1 MHINFHFYLIQ
12 VAKMTNIIPKWPQM
26 NNDTGQIIKIKFIRL
41 SLQCKRTC
49 DTFKHQQLR
58 LSTKLHAIIQLPGP
72 IHISRLNG
80 RFLTSQGQWRSTQ
93 LPSQF
98 SIKNFQV
105 FNGEHTIAWR
115 FLTPRRIWHVNFVL
129 PDKKRRAASIWFSSL
144 HILGILCSCHDSPIR
159 IRGPCTRVALKV
171 SCLLPI

>member
-1 MHINFHFYLIQ
+1 
-12 VAKMTNIIPKWPQM
+12 M

-49 DTFKHQQLR
+49 DTLKHQQLR

-105 FNGEHTIAWR
+105 FNGEVQL
-115 FLTPRRIWHVNFVL
+115 LTHNRVKIPNPTYNLTREF
-129 PDKKRRAASIWFSSL
+129 
-144 HILGILCSCHDSPIR
+144 
-159 IRGPCTRVALKV
+159 RVA
-171 SCLLPI
+171 